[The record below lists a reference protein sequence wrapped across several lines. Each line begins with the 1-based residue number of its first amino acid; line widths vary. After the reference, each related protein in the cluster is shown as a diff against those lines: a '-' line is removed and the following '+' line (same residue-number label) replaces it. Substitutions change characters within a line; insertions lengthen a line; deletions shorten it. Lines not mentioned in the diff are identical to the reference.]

1 MSKIKILLIQI
12 KKKSR
17 DTIMVARITQNGLDK
32 NQINKNLLNG
42 TLMNFDSIFLSL
54 KIRESKD

>member
-1 MSKIKILLIQI
+1 
-12 KKKSR
+12 
-17 DTIMVARITQNGLDK
+17 MVARITQNGLDK

-54 KIRESKD
+54 KVGLIYIVIYSIHSFHLDFI